1 MNIKEC
7 YESLFSNEII
17 EYTLIVREV
26 IDDILTI
33 NKRTVPFPVRI
44 VRMLI
49 NKDGNPV
56 VKIRMLVDQ
65 EITDEIKQ
73 QYEEAFMIKEKIGKN
88 FSLTDGSEMSCE
100 NLEKLQRR
108 SDEYKRV

>member
-17 EYTLIVREV
+17 EYTLTVREV
-26 IDDILTI
+26 IDDFLMI
-33 NKRTVPFPVRI
+33 NKRTVLFPVRI

-56 VKIRMLVDQ
+56 VKIRMIANQ
-65 EITDEIKQ
+65 EITDGIKQ
-73 QYEEAFMIKEKIGKN
+73 QYEEAFMIKEKIGN
-88 FSLTDGSEMSCE
+88 VFSLIRDSETNCE

-108 SDEYKRV
+108 SDEHKRV